1 MATAAFY
8 TLGCKVN
15 QTETAA
21 LEELLQRSGYRLVS
35 FEEHADV
42 YVINTCTVTHL
53 SDRKSRQ
60 MIRRA
65 RRKNPEAVIVV
76 TGCYAQV
83 SAEDL
88 FKIPEVDLIIG
99 THARDQL
106 PALIERAKA
115 ERINYVVPLSE
126 KRRFEALEAAQSQG
140 RTRAFLKVQEGCRQF
155 CTYCIVPYARGP
167 IFSRPPAEAV
177 QAAKKL
183 AQQGYRELVL
193 TGVHLGSYGEDLDG
207 KINLCYLLREL
218 VQVEGLERIRISS
231 IEPTEVT
238 PALLELMLQEEKIC
252 QHLHLPLQSG
262 DDEIL
267 RRMNR
272 RYTAQDYLRI
282 VSWLRSHLPDL
293 ALTTDVM
300 VGFPGETQAQFENT
314 VKVVRE
320 AAFSRLHV
328 FKYSPRHGTPAAKFP
343 HQVPA
348 AMKNERSQVLT
359 AVGQELA
366 ATYHQRF
373 ASKIVDVL
381 FEEAHGGEISGFT
394 EHYVRVF
401 ATGSEEHLGKILPVF
416 ITASSA
422 DGLKGEIKQTKN

>member
-21 LEELLQRSGYRLVS
+21 LQELLQRSGYRQVS
-35 FEEHADV
+35 FDEHADV
-42 YVINTCTVTHL
+42 YIINTCTVTHL

-83 SAEDL
+83 SAEDVFNL
-88 FKIPEVDLIIG
+88 PEVDLVIG
-99 THARDQL
+99 THAREKL
-106 PALIERAKA
+106 PELIEQAKE
-115 ERINYVVPLSE
+115 ERINYVLPLAE
-126 KRRFEALEAAQSQG
+126 KHGFEDLEAAQSQG

-177 QAAKKL
+177 QAAQEL
-183 AQQGYRELVL
+183 ARQGFRELVL
-193 TGVHLGSYGEDLDG
+193 TGVHLGSYGDDLDG
-207 KINLCYLLREL
+207 EINICHLLREL

-231 IEPTEVT
+231 LEPTEVT
-238 PALLELMLQEEKIC
+238 AELVELMLQEKKIC
-252 QHLHLPLQSG
+252 HHLHLPLQSG

-272 RYTAQDYLRI
+272 RYTAREFLRL
-282 VSWLRSHLPDL
+282 VSWLRSRLPDL

-300 VGFPGETQAQFENT
+300 VGFPTETEEQFANT
-314 VKVVRE
+314 VKVVRA

-328 FKYSPRHGTPAAKFP
+328 FKYSPRQGTPAAKFSG
-343 HQVPA
+343 QVPA
-348 AMKNERSQVLT
+348 PVKNKRSQELT
-359 AVGQELA
+359 AIGQELA
-366 ATYHQRF
+366 AAYHKRF
-373 ASKIVDVL
+373 EGKMVDVL
-381 FEEAHGGEISGFT
+381 FEEAHAGKISGFT
-394 EHYVRVF
+394 EQYVRVF
-401 ATGSEEHLGKILPVF
+401 VAGTERYLGAILPVL
-416 ITASSA
+416 ITASTA
-422 DGLKGEIKQTKN
+422 DGVEGEIKK